1 MYNTKKAHHSGQASP
16 QLEQYLSLL
25 GLLVEYVKARPA
37 LERAEAAQVGE
48 RGEVEVLGLGHREA
62 PDEEVEEAGVVHVY
76 GGGCR
81 VAGDV
86 NACRGLSGRRR
97 AAAAFGGHWALR
109 SRLAPRHPDPLA
121 PPRTPSRPHTPPP
134 RLHARRVARTRR
146 KMRASFPVCNCRLS
160 VLIMTS

>member
-1 MYNTKKAHHSGQASP
+1 M
-16 QLEQYLSLL
+16 
-25 GLLVEYVKARPA
+25 KARPA
-37 LERAEAAQVGE
+37 LERAKAAEVGE

-76 GGGCR
+76 GGGVR
-81 VAGDV
+81 VAGDI

-109 SRLAPRHPDPLA
+109 SRRAPLA
-121 PPRTPSRPHTPPP
+121 PYTLCAAAPAPPP
-134 RLHARRVARTRR
+134 HPPRPPHATLRVARTRR

-160 VLIMTS
+160 VLIMTSSFIFTLL